1 MRSPLY
7 KVVMDTLVE
16 RIASGAMPPGSML
29 PSEIQLGQELG
40 VAQGTARKA
49 LSELEGRGL
58 VQRVQGR
65 GTFVTQRTT
74 EDSLFRFFR
83 VRRRDGSIE
92 EPTLVTETIRE
103 RASKKSERELLH
115 GAPARVFEISRIRT
129 LGPAFPFV
137 ENSVVSAE
145 RFPGLKDRS
154 PLPNTL
160 YVFLQQAYS
169 CMILR
174 ADEALR
180 ARLAGPDAAEPLGVS
195 PEAPVMEIRRVA
207 YDALDEA
214 VELRTMICRTDTH
227 DYFVSL
233 K

>member
-7 KVVMDTLVE
+7 QVVMDTLVE

-49 LSELEGRGL
+49 LSELEVRGL
-58 VQRVQGR
+58 VQRVQGK

-74 EDSLFRFFR
+74 EDALFRFFR
-83 VRRRDGSIE
+83 VRRRDGTIE
-92 EPTLVTETIRE
+92 EPTLVSETIRE
-103 RASKKSERELLH
+103 RASKKVERATLAGE
-115 GAPARVFEISRIRT
+115 PARVFEISRVRS
-129 LGPAFPFV
+129 LGAAFPFA
-137 ENSVVSAE
+137 ETSVVSAA
-145 RFPGLKDRS
+145 RFPGLRERS

-160 YVFLQQAYS
+160 YVFFQQAYS

-180 ARLAGPDAAEPLGVS
+180 ATLAAEKADVLGVTS
-195 PEAPVMEIRRVA
+195 DSPVMEIRRVA
-207 YDALDEA
+207 YDALDHAIEI
-214 VELRTMICRTDTH
+214 RTMTCRTDTH

-233 K
+233 T

>member
-83 VRRRDGSIE
+83 VRRQIHNN
-92 EPTLVTETIRE
+92 
-103 RASKKSERELLH
+103 H
-115 GAPARVFEISRIRT
+115 GGRVD
-129 LGPAFPFV
+129 FV
-137 ENSVVSAE
+137 FTTQHRQPSTVAVI
-145 RFPGLKDRS
+145 G
-154 PLPNTL
+154 
-160 YVFLQQAYS
+160 AYQGHV
-169 CMILR
+169 IT
-174 ADEALR
+174 A
-180 ARLAGPDAAEPLGVS
+180 
-195 PEAPVMEIRRVA
+195 
-207 YDALDEA
+207 
-214 VELRTMICRTDTH
+214 
-227 DYFVSL
+227 
-233 K
+233 

>member
-1 MRSPLY
+1 MKSPLY
-7 KVVMDTLVE
+7 KVVMDTLVA

-29 PSEIQLGQELG
+29 PSEVQLGQELG

-49 LSELEGRGL
+49 LSELEARGL

-74 EDSLFRFFR
+74 EDALFRFFR
-83 VRRRDGSIE
+83 MRRRDGTIQ
-92 EPTLVTETIRE
+92 EPTLISETIRE
-103 RASKKSERELLH
+103 RASKKAEREQLA
-115 GAPARVFEISRIRT
+115 GAPARVFEISRVRS

-137 ENSVVSAE
+137 EQSVVSTE

-160 YVFLQQAYS
+160 YVFFQQAYS

-174 ADEALR
+174 ADESLSA
-180 ARLAGPDAAEPLGVS
+180 ALAGDDKADVLGSSPD
-195 PEAPVMEIRRVA
+195 APVMEIRRRA
-207 YDALDEA
+207 FDALDQV
-214 VELRTMICRTDTH
+214 VELRTMTCRTDTH
-227 DYFVSL
+227 AYFVSL
-233 K
+233 T